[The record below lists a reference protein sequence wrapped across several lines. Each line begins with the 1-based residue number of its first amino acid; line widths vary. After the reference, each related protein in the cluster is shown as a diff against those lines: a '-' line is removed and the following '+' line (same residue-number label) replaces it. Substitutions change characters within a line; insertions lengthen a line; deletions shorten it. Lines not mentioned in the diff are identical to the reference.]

1 MWAWLE
7 RVREGDLAEVLRR
20 WKGQGVVGLAWD
32 NAAFHRSKADGE
44 VDASAAVFA
53 GGQSC
58 GGGI

>member
-32 NAAFHRSKADGE
+32 NAASHRSKADGE

-53 GGQSC
+53 
-58 GGGI
+58 